1 MRSIAATTLT
11 LAAALSLGACSQ
23 SEPTTTVADNQLTL
37 NESDFPAEGNPGE
50 IAGNSTLGFD
60 NSLSNA
66 DAGLVNEAIANE
78 GALLNG
84 N

>member
-1 MRSIAATTLT
+1 MKSIVAVTLT
-11 LAAALSLGACSQ
+11 LAAASSLGACSK

-37 NESDFPAEGNPGE
+37 NEGDFPAEGNLGE
-50 IAGNSTLGFD
+50 AESNSTLGFD
-60 NSLSNA
+60 NSLGNA
-66 DAGLVNEAIANE
+66 DAGLVNEVIANE